1 MPPCAIRVEGLAKHY
16 HLGQR
21 RNRAR
26 TLRDAI
32 AEAAMAPVR
41 NLQRLRSHGRVMA
54 HEGDNVLWALRD
66 VAFEVDEGEVVGV
79 IGKNGAGKTT
89 LLKILSRIVAPTAG
103 YAEVV
108 GRVGSLL
115 EVGTGFHPELTGR
128 DNVYLNGS
136 VLGMDRRYIDARF
149 DEIVEFSGVERFIDT
164 PVKHYS
170 SGMYLRLAFAVAA
183 HLNAEILMVDEV
195 LAVGDIEFQK
205 KCLTKMSDIA
215 GEGRTILFVSHDL
228 NAIQRMCSRSL
239 LFEGGRLVEDGT
251 TTEVLRRY
259 LRPTT
264 DAPHPRKW
272 IDLRHAQRTGNRAV
286 TFEEVQY
293 SSGNAEAGY
302 EAYSDGPLELRM
314 ALGAESGRS
323 IGSLAVYLFD
333 QRGMRL
339 ILADTMSQG
348 LSLRVEKGRTE
359 VGLRISALHL
369 NPGTYRLGLRLYDPL
384 ARKVLDRIE
393 AAFDLEVIDLQTQS
407 LGRKRDA
414 VVTCAFELFDATES
428 GDRA

>member
-1 MPPCAIRVEGLAKHY
+1 
-16 HLGQR
+16 
-21 RNRAR
+21 
-26 TLRDAI
+26 
-32 AEAAMAPVR
+32 
-41 NLQRLRSHGRVMA
+41 
-54 HEGDNVLWALRD
+54 
-66 VAFEVDEGEVVGV
+66 
-79 IGKNGAGKTT
+79 
-89 LLKILSRIVAPTAG
+89 VAPTAG
-103 YAEVV
+103 YADVV
-108 GRVGSLL
+108 GQVGSLL

-136 VLGMDRRYIDARF
+136 VLGMDRRYIDTRF

-195 LAVGDIEFQK
+195 LAVGDIEFQR

-215 GEGRTILFVSHDL
+215 SEGRTILFVSHDL
-228 NAIQRMCSRSL
+228 NAIQRMCGRSL
-239 LFEGGRLVEDGT
+239 LFEGGRLVADGG

-264 DAPHPRKW
+264 DAPQPRKW
-272 IDLRHAQRTGNRAV
+272 IDLRQAHRTGNREV
-286 TFEEVQY
+286 SFQEVQY
-293 SSGNAEAGY
+293 SSGNAAAGHD
-302 EAYSDGPLELRM
+302 AYSDGALEFRM
-314 ALGAESGRS
+314 ALIADSRRTV
-323 IGSLAVYLFD
+323 GSLAVYLYD

-348 LSLRVEKGRTE
+348 FALRVDKGRTV

-384 ARKVLDRIE
+384 AKRVLDRIE
-393 AAFDLEVIDLQTQS
+393 SAFDLEVIDLQAQA
-407 LGRKRDA
+407 LGRKRDG
-414 VVTCAFELFDATES
+414 VVTCSFELFDATES
-428 GDRA
+428 GT